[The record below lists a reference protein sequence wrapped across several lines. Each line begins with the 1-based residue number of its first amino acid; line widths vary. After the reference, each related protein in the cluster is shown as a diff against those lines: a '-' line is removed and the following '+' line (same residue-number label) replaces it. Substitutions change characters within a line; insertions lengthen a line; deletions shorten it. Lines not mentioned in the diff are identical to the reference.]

1 MVNEES
7 LLAVRIR
14 RRIGE
19 ESRKG
24 EGESGIR
31 KVISER
37 VVRIEILMF
46 ERETSSWES
55 VLLERKFERKERL
68 EICLRSARLER

>member
-1 MVNEES
+1 MVKDGS
-7 LLAVRIR
+7 LLAARIR

-24 EGESGIR
+24 EGEGGIR
-31 KVISER
+31 KVIVER
-37 VVRIEILMF
+37 VVRIGILKFKREI
-46 ERETSSWES
+46 SSWES
-55 VLLERKFERKERL
+55 ILLERKFERKEKL